1 MLRVLRSMRHH
12 ETWPEADLEDRLC
25 RALDVAARTV
35 EALGADGYTPQA
47 GGQAHEEDRIQPE
60 KVVTET
66 ALLLLAAY
74 VASGGADCV
83 AARGGIRRRVHQL
96 AERLSPVARSERTMY
111 SMCVQPALALDF
123 AAAHIYL
130 TRMGYPDLRF
140 DRVFHQTVWEGVR
153 PSKERAPHRALEQE
167 WLLWMGSVPRNRN
180 GREQA
185 LRQSALACPMD
196 LLNGSRDDVYAFT
209 HALLYGRDLDC
220 MPLPLPRTRDEVL
233 GEAEAALARCLDEE
247 DYDLAGEVLLAWPYT
262 GTAKDAANGGE
273 TVWSAAAAFG
283 FEVLTRVE
291 DRAGFL
297 PSPATRVNTLRSLV
311 GEERRNYLLASSY
324 HTIYVMGLLCA
335 AALGPGKL
343 PPARVPALTS
353 HAGAAKKMLAHLA
366 PEVQLTHWYEQFRLL
381 DLEQQDGLAG
391 LVFQIAMRRMVK
403 AGDYAGLAGLLGEAD
418 GLGLTDCPMA
428 GQAASLLLRLHEMNF
443 AVPVERLRRRGGTAA

>member
-1 MLRVLRSMRHH
+1 MRVLRTMRHH
-12 ETWPEADLEDRLC
+12 ESWAEADLEDRLC
-25 RALDVAARTV
+25 RALDVAARAV
-35 EALGADGYTPQA
+35 DALGVDGYLESDR
-47 GGQAHEEDRIQPE
+47 EEDRIQPE

-96 AERLSPVARSERTMY
+96 AEKLSPIARSERTMLA
-111 SMCVQPALALDF
+111 MCVQPSLALDF

-140 DRVFHQTVWEGVR
+140 DRVFHKTIWDGVR
-153 PSKERAPHRALEQE
+153 PTKERTPHRSLEQE
-167 WLLWMGSVPRNRN
+167 WLLWMGSVPQNRN
-180 GREQA
+180 GRQQA
-185 LRQSALACPMD
+185 LRFSALACPMD

-262 GTAKDAANGGE
+262 GSASGAGP
-273 TVWSAAAAFG
+273 VWSPAAAFG

-297 PSPATRVNTLRSLV
+297 PSPATRVDKLRSLL
-311 GEERRNYLLASSY
+311 GEERQKYLLASSY
-324 HTIYVMGLLCA
+324 HTVYVMGLLCA
-335 AALGPGKL
+335 AALCPGKA
-343 PPARVPALTS
+343 PPARVAAVS
-353 HAGAAKKMLAHLA
+353 SSAGAAKRMLAHLPVEA
-366 PEVQLTHWYEQFRLL
+366 QLTHWHEQFRLL
-381 DLEQQDGLAG
+381 DVEQQDGLAG
-391 LVFQIAMRRMVK
+391 LVFQIAMRRKIK
-403 AGDYAGLAGLLGEAD
+403 ARDYAGLAELLGEAD
-418 GLGLTDCPMA
+418 EWGLTDCPMA
-428 GQAASLLLRLHEMNF
+428 SQAASMLFRLHELNY
-443 AVPVERLRRRGGTAA
+443 AIPARRFRRTGAA

>member
-1 MLRVLRSMRHH
+1 MLRSMLTMRHH
-12 ETWPEADLEDRLC
+12 ELWPEADLEDRLC
-25 RALDVAARTV
+25 RTLDVASRAV
-35 EALGADGYTPQA
+35 DALAVDGYLA
-47 GGQAHEEDRIQPE
+47 SDREEDRIQPE

-96 AERLSPVARSERTMY
+96 AEKLSPIARNEHTML
-111 SMCVQPALALDF
+111 SMCVQPSMALDF

-130 TRMGYPDLRF
+130 TRIGYPDLRF
-140 DRVFHQTVWEGVR
+140 DRVFHKAVWDGIR
-153 PSKERAPHRALEQE
+153 PTKERTPHRTLEQE
-167 WLLWMGSVPRNRN
+167 WLLWMGSVPQNRN
-180 GREQA
+180 GRQQA

-233 GEAEAALARCLDEE
+233 GEAEAALARCRDDE

-262 GTAKDAANGGE
+262 GSSSAAKPIW
-273 TVWSAAAAFG
+273 TAAAAFG

-297 PSPATRVNTLRSLV
+297 PSPATRVDKLRSLI
-311 GEERRNYLLASSY
+311 GEERQKYLLASSY
-324 HTIYVMGLLCA
+324 HTVYVMGLLCS
-335 AALGPGKL
+335 AALCPGKM
-343 PPARVPALTS
+343 PPARVPGNPACP
-353 HAGAAKKMLAHLA
+353 GAAKKMLAHLD
-366 PEVQLTHWYEQFRLL
+366 PEVQLTHWHEQFRLL
-381 DLEQQDGLAG
+381 DIEQQDSLAS
-391 LVFQIAMRRMVK
+391 LVFQIAIRRKTK
-403 AGDYAGLAGLLGEAD
+403 ARDYAGLAELLGEAD
-418 GLGLTDCPMA
+418 EIGLTDCPMA
-428 GQAASLLLRLHEMNF
+428 AQAATLLFRLHELNY
-443 AVPVERLRRRGGTAA
+443 AIPVRRMRRVGAA